1 MTYRF
6 AYSEES
12 PYARAV
18 ELVRRHRRT
27 NGEVVLDLGCGHGA
41 IATPIMELGLS
52 YVGIDAEPLG
62 INDLTSRGFEAVLGD
77 VSKPGTLVELVERT
91 VGERPVAA
99 ICMLDVI
106 EHLPEPDA
114 VLAAL
119 SGLSDRLGGVPL
131 VVSIPNV
138 THFDLGAKLLLGHW
152 DVTPT
157 GLLDATH
164 LHFFSE
170 AHLEATMARCG
181 WENVGAADFEL
192 VFSDQHFPTDMVALE
207 RSTSI
212 GLLLAT
218 IRHNAG
224 PATLVNQFVRA
235 YAPNPSAIDA
245 FRADGAAGS
254 TTPAP
259 FLTVLVRTQ
268 GQRLATLEETLLS
281 LAAQSCP
288 DFDVLV
294 LAHDVADEAATAISG
309 LIDEFHET
317 FSSRVRL
324 VRVQGGGRSRPL
336 NEGASLARG
345 RYLATLDDDD
355 IAFAHWVEA
364 IKQAAGRA
372 PGRVVHVGVA
382 NQHIAHDAGAW
393 GGTDGYRVVD
403 RPRCP
408 YPISFE
414 LFDHIIDN
422 RTPNCGFAVP
432 RSLVADLGERWDET
446 LPVYEDWEYL
456 LRASSLCGVENAR
469 TVGALVR
476 VWVEGDRSTTV
487 HSAAEWDDARLAVV
501 DRLDARPLLLAPG
514 SVSALRRLV
523 ASAEGGGGPT
533 WRAPVTEGSQRDTV
547 RALEEARAEIEA
559 IRASRSWRAMAL
571 PRSLG
576 TLARRVLDR
585 ARP

>member
-12 PYARAV
+12 PYGRAV
-18 ELVRRHRRT
+18 ELVRRHRRAE
-27 NGEVVLDLGCGHGA
+27 GEVVVDLGCGHGA

-52 YVGIDAEPLG
+52 YVGIDADPSG

-77 VSKPGTLVELVERT
+77 VSRPGALVELIERT

-106 EHLPEPDA
+106 EHLAEPDA
-114 VLAAL
+114 VLGAL
-119 SGLSDRLGGVPL
+119 SGLSDRLGGGPL

-138 THFDLGAKLLLGHW
+138 THFDLGAKLLLGRW
-152 DVTPT
+152 DVTAT

-170 AHLEATMARCG
+170 AHLEATMAQSG
-181 WENVGAADFEL
+181 WDCIGASDFEL
-192 VFSDQHFPTDMVALE
+192 VFSDQHFPADMVALE

-224 PATLVNQFVRA
+224 PGTLVNQFVRA
-235 YAPNPSAIDA
+235 YTPNPSSVAA
-245 FRADGAAGS
+245 SRGHGAAGS
-254 TTPAP
+254 GASAP

-281 LAAQSCP
+281 LAAQTCS

-294 LAHDVADEAATAISG
+294 LAHDVADDAAAEISG
-309 LIDEFHET
+309 LIDEFHES

-336 NEGASLARG
+336 NEGAGLAQG

-355 IAFAHWVEA
+355 LAFAHWVEA
-364 IKQAAGRA
+364 IKQAAGKA

-382 NQHIAHDAGAW
+382 DQHIAHDAGAW
-393 GGTDGYRVVD
+393 RGTDGYRVVG

-414 LFDHIIDN
+414 LFDHLTDN

-456 LRASSLCGVENAR
+456 LRASSLCGVESAR
-469 TVGALVR
+469 TVGALIR

-487 HSAAEWDDARLAVV
+487 HSAAEWDDARIGVV

-514 SVSALRRLV
+514 SMSTLRRLV
-523 ASAEGGGGPT
+523 ESAEAGGAPT
-533 WRAPVTEGSQRDTV
+533 WRAAVTESSRRDSV
-547 RALEEARAEIEA
+547 RALEEARAEIDA
-559 IRASRSWRAMAL
+559 IRASRSWRAMAV

-576 TLARRVLDR
+576 TLARRALGRVR
-585 ARP
+585 R